1 MKPTPFFLGL
11 FCGLICLSY
20 LGSHVV
26 SDEWARQFTRFQR
39 SIHSES
45 NYFPTIRQLTQIL
58 DAGDTSKIA
67 VVVGG
72 TSVFYGTGQHDSLM
86 WTRQLQQ
93 DLGPS
98 FRVFNFAQRGGR
110 ANDFGNIA
118 AEILIERNAPV
129 IYVTDGMPV
138 QFSIPYIASAY
149 KPQLVEAKEQGYLLP
164 WPPRDKLLSLRPT
177 WKPDALQSAH
187 LGAILDKF
195 LHFDD
200 LWNYIAFEF
209 VNMNWAPLLA
219 LDPYTSRSSGHYSEL
234 TPDQIASLRYAYPND
249 VELEAV
255 RSWIIGDADPRWKDI
270 VRITEDTMPTR
281 LRRVTVAAINLRSPR
296 YLNQLA
302 ASEREAFLATANHHT
317 AELARIGFARTLI
330 SGTGFTDDD
339 YIDGLHLSVSGGRK
353 LADRV
358 APEVL
363 SLARELGY
371 LQ

>member
-93 DLGPS
+93 NLGPS

-118 AEILIERNAPV
+118 AEILI
-129 IYVTDGMPV
+129 
-138 QFSIPYIASAY
+138 SA
-149 KPQLVEAKEQGYLLP
+149 K
-164 WPPRDKLLSLRPT
+164 
-177 WKPDALQSAH
+177 
-187 LGAILDKF
+187 
-195 LHFDD
+195 
-200 LWNYIAFEF
+200 
-209 VNMNWAPLLA
+209 
-219 LDPYTSRSSGHYSEL
+219 
-234 TPDQIASLRYAYPND
+234 
-249 VELEAV
+249 
-255 RSWIIGDADPRWKDI
+255 
-270 VRITEDTMPTR
+270 R
-281 LRRVTVAAINLRSPR
+281 L
-296 YLNQLA
+296 
-302 ASEREAFLATANHHT
+302 
-317 AELARIGFARTLI
+317 
-330 SGTGFTDDD
+330 
-339 YIDGLHLSVSGGRK
+339 
-353 LADRV
+353 
-358 APEVL
+358 
-363 SLARELGY
+363 
-371 LQ
+371 